1 MQFRTDRQR
10 ATGLGAA
17 KEGVGHWWNQ
27 RVTAVAL
34 AVLVLLFI
42 WPLGSALGEDY
53 DEVLETYRN
62 PFNAIVAILMFA
74 TAFYHLKLGLQVVI
88 EDYVHGKA
96 MRTALLLANTLL
108 CAFFGIAG
116 VFAVVKIALG
126 A

>member
-17 KEGVGHWWNQ
+17 KEGVSHWWNQ
-27 RVTAVAL
+27 RVSAVAL

-42 WPLGSALGEDY
+42 WPLGAALGESHE
-53 DEVLETYRN
+53 EVLETYRN
-62 PFNAIVAILMFA
+62 PFNAIVAILMFG
-74 TAFYHLKLGLQVVI
+74 TAFFHLKLGLQVVI

-116 VFAVVKIALG
+116 IFAVVKIALG